1 MEINGKGGIDM
12 SKILMINN
20 SIYADYGKIAS
31 GKAIQSAVDGAAE
44 LGIIQ
49 KQQMQVNTYDTGADN
64 IKAAS
69 GLANI
74 TDSALSGISDYLGR
88 IHELSIRSMNGTMS
102 DSDKAGIQAEID
114 QMLQGIE
121 QFAGTAM
128 YNETYLLNGTSGD
141 INVASGSG
149 NMSVSTGNMTLKALG
164 LDGYNIMG
172 DFNLEDVENAM
183 DKVSKLRSKVG
194 AQTNALEYAYNYTT
208 SASLNTTASQSRLED
223 LDYPKAISEQKKKEV
238 LQEYALT
245 MQKKFMENEVNL
257 AQRLFL

>member
-1 MEINGKGGIDM
+1 M
-12 SKILMINN
+12 SNVSMIN
-20 SIYADYGKIAS
+20 SSVYTDYGKFAS
-31 GKAIQSAVDGAAE
+31 GKAVQSATDGAAE

-49 KQQMQVNTYDTGADN
+49 KQQMQVNTYDIGANN
-64 IKAAS
+64 IKNVS

-74 TDSALSGISDYLGR
+74 TDGALSEISDYLGR
-88 IHELSIRSMNGTMS
+88 IHELSIQSMNGILS
-102 DSDKAGIQAEID
+102 DSDKEGIQAEID

-121 QFAGTAM
+121 QLAGTPM
-128 YNETYLLNGTSGD
+128 YNGMYLLNGTSQD

-164 LDGYNIMG
+164 LEDYNVMG
-172 DFNLEDVENAM
+172 NFNLEDVENAM
-183 DKVSKLRSKVG
+183 DKVSKLRSKIG

-208 SASLNTTASQSRLED
+208 NVSLNTTASQSRLED

-238 LQEYALT
+238 LQEYAFT
-245 MQKKFMENEVNL
+245 MQKKFMENGINL